1 MTKDTTKLTKKCEEF
16 SQKVS
21 SVEKMFEEMSK
32 EKKFL
37 LELDKEQRK
46 RLLEVLAQSEV
57 RFPCLGPV
65 ITKLGQMVE
74 KEDPDAFKLAGIVL
88 YLKNMEKE
96 QIW

>member
-1 MTKDTTKLTKKCEEF
+1 MMKKDMTKKCEEF

-21 SVEKMFEEMSK
+21 NVEAMFEEMSK

-46 RLLEVLAQSEV
+46 RLLEVLAQSDI

-65 ITKLGQMVE
+65 ISKLGQMVE
-74 KEDPDAFKLAGIVL
+74 KEDLESFKLIGVVL

-96 QIW
+96 HIW

>member
-1 MTKDTTKLTKKCEEF
+1 MKKDMTKKCEEF

-21 SVEKMFEEMSK
+21 NVEAMFEEMSK

-46 RLLEVLAQSEV
+46 RLLEVLAQSDI

-65 ITKLGQMVE
+65 ISKLGQMVE
-74 KEDPDAFKLAGIVL
+74 KEDLESFKLIGVVL

-96 QIW
+96 HIW